1 MAQDGE
7 IRFSVVIPLYNKRR
21 YVRDTLQS
29 VLAQSYPRF
38 EIIVVDD
45 GSTDESVEIVK
56 SINDNRIRVI
66 EQRNSGVSVARNRGV
81 WEAKERYV
89 ALLDADDWWHPDY
102 LQRMVRLIEECPKA
116 GLYAAR
122 YAEVQNQVER
132 PFDLRVAQGFGQ
144 GYVDYFELYARTFMS
159 PVWTSAVVIPKD
171 VFVRVGGFPE
181 GIRAGEDIM
190 LWIKIASQ
198 EKVAYL
204 NEVSA
209 YYNHDVD
216 ANERLSKKLYGPK
229 ENYIF
234 GLGQLR
240 DKKNVSLCYLIDGLI
255 LRTLRPYYALGVYSE
270 ATHDALREIDFR
282 SQPLIYRL
290 YYGLPQWCAKLV
302 YVGLKRIRRLL
313 S

>member
-89 ALLDADDWWHPDY
+89 AFLDADDWWHPDY

-122 YAEVQNQVER
+122 YADTSAAGSGSVYY
-132 PFDLRVAQGFGQ
+132 PD
-144 GYVDYFELYARTFMS
+144 RTF
-159 PVWTSAVVIPKD
+159 
-171 VFVRVGGFPE
+171 PE
-181 GIRAGEDIM
+181 
-190 LWIKIASQ
+190 
-198 EKVAYL
+198 
-204 NEVSA
+204 
-209 YYNHDVD
+209 
-216 ANERLSKKLYGPK
+216 
-229 ENYIF
+229 
-234 GLGQLR
+234 
-240 DKKNVSLCYLIDGLI
+240 KNVAGRAAADL
-255 LRTLRPYYALGVYSE
+255 
-270 ATHDALREIDFR
+270 
-282 SQPLIYRL
+282 
-290 YYGLPQWCAKLV
+290 
-302 YVGLKRIRRLL
+302 
-313 S
+313 